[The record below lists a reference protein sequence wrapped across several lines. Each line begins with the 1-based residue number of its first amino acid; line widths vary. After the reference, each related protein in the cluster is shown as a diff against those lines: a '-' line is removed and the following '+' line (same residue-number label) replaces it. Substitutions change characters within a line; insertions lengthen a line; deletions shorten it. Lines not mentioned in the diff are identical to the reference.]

1 MHSRIYHSKD
11 LDPEIS
17 VFLSFVIFH
26 NNYRNFVIFSEFDDV
41 IKWSWFMRILNSQ
54 TNEYS
59 AEDCF
64 EGLGFKIPVS
74 FMVLNPH

>member
-1 MHSRIYHSKD
+1 MHSRNYHSKD

-17 VFLSFVIFH
+17 VFLWFLFH
-26 NNYRNFVIFSEFDDV
+26 NYYRNFVIFSEFDDV
-41 IKWSWFMRILNSQ
+41 IKWLWFMKILNSQ
-54 TNEYS
+54 THKYS

-64 EGLGFKIPVS
+64 EGLGFKILVS